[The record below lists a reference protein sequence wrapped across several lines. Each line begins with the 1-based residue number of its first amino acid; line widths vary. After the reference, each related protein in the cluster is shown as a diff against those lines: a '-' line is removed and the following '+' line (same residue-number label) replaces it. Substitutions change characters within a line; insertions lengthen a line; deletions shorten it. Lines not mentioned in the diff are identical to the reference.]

1 MIEKLDKKSEFGD
14 RFSEIR
20 REFCE
25 NSNQIFAEK
34 IDVSKNTISNY
45 CGGTKKPGE
54 KVLEKVLVA
63 FPEISRVWLFFGKG
77 SMLNQA
83 SAPSINTINQKGD
96 NTQNNNVSDIDV
108 SKLIDTI
115 SNQQQTIQSLVE
127 MLKTK

>member
-54 KVLEKVLVA
+54 RFLKRYLL
-63 FPEISRVWLFFGKG
+63 LF
-77 SMLNQA
+77 
-83 SAPSINTINQKGD
+83 
-96 NTQNNNVSDIDV
+96 
-108 SKLIDTI
+108 
-115 SNQQQTIQSLVE
+115 
-127 MLKTK
+127 LK